1 MKLLTS
7 VTLNLG
13 VPKKE
18 QCKGKC
24 GHACSF
30 KNLPSTSNT
39 QWYNPTTLQEVLEIF
54 ERTKGKSV
62 KLIAG
67 DTGRGIY
74 KFEAIP
80 DVIVNLKT
88 IPDPVN
94 GNI

>member
-1 MKLLTS
+1 MKTFS
-7 VTLNLG
+7 KDRFEIINQCDIEDLG

-54 ERTKGKSV
+54 EQTKGKSV

-67 DTGRGIY
+67 DTGRGKSTPSLY
-74 KFEAIP
+74 ASC
-80 DVIVNLKT
+80 
-88 IPDPVN
+88 
-94 GNI
+94 